1 MPVCGHPNCD
11 HCGRNRHA
19 RKQSFGGRC
28 EGPTRQRFERLL
40 AGLGVKYELTP
51 DGIYDTQTLTG
62 VQTQVRV
69 SDGMVSAYNKYTG
82 DYVHYPMGKRGR
94 GPRNIRE
101 FLKAVVNAEG
111 NYNQRQADIALARA
125 KYEAK
130 LLKETELAQTKAKL
144 KAETQAKEPAAE
156 NEQREH
162 CARAPRNLAALEA
175 QQPMATYDDKGEHD
189 RAFADYSSESVVVH
203 VADFRR

>member
-51 DGIYDTQTLTG
+51 DGIYDTLTLTG

-144 KAETQAKEPAAE
+144 KAETQRVLDEQCKTAGVPQSIRFRAHDDGTASLIVDGCFNLEGAKAII
-156 NEQREH
+156 QK
-162 CARAPRNLAALEA
+162 LA
-175 QQPMATYDDKGEHD
+175 TK
-189 RAFADYSSESVVVH
+189 
-203 VADFRR
+203 